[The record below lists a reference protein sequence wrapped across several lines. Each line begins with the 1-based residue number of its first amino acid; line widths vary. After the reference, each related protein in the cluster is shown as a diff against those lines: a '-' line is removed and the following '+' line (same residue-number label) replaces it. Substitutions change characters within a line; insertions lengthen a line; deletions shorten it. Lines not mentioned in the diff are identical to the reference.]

1 MPRLNHITVFEHE
14 KLLVSHPNF
23 DENKMKALLKL
34 NEFHGGKYLDGL
46 YNGVKFKQYVGII
59 QVDGLTI
66 EILPKIDEV
75 ENPAWRDVLI
85 QLLKKTGR
93 LKART
98 LGAANVR
105 RQNLNLLEIYFEYFL
120 NEVQHLQRIG
130 LIKKYRKETK
140 NVYALKGKLE
150 MAGHIQKNLIHK
162 ERFYTTHQ
170 VYDKN
175 HILHQVLMVA
185 LVIVKQFTSGSRL
198 SDHCNRVLFDFPIV
212 DRIRVNEQLFK
223 SITLNRKSSSYSYA
237 IDLARLIILNYS
249 PDIAQ
254 GRTRMLSLLFDMNT
268 LWEDY
273 VLAELRRVG
282 DQYNVNVIGKE
293 ERDFWGANSL
303 EPDIVLIQN
312 KKYYIIDTKWKQPGN
327 SPNSSDIRQMY
338 AYARFWQADK
348 IMLLYPGKS
357 LKNNFRP
364 FKTDDY
370 IKTKKGNEQI
380 DHQCKMGFVSVLNE
394 DNNNLDEKI
403 GEKILALLEL

>member
-1 MPRLNHITVFEHE
+1 MRVLDPNVITVFEHD
-14 KLLVSHPNF
+14 KLLISHPDF
-23 DENKMKALLKL
+23 DEYKMKALLKL
-34 NEFHGGKYLDGL
+34 NELHGGKYLNGL
-46 YNGVKFKQYVGII
+46 YNGVKFKQYVGVI

-66 EILPKIDEV
+66 EILPKIDDR

-85 QLLKKTGR
+85 QMLKRTGR

-120 NEVQHLQRIG
+120 NEIQHLQRIG

-140 NVYALKGKLE
+140 NVQAFKGKLE
-150 MAGHIQKNLIHK
+150 MAGHIQKNIIHK

-175 HILHQVLMVA
+175 HVLHQVLKVA
-185 LVIVKQFTSGSRL
+185 LDIVAHFTSGSRL

-212 DRIRVNEQLFK
+212 DRIMVNEQVFN
-223 SITLNRKSSSYSYA
+223 SIVLNRKSSSYRYA

-254 GRTRMLSLLFDMNT
+254 GRTRMLSLLFNMNT

-282 DQYNVNVIGKE
+282 DKHGVTILGKVE
-293 ERDFWGANSL
+293 CSIWGDNRL
-303 EPDIVLIQN
+303 EPDILLLKN
-312 KKYYIIDTKWKQPGN
+312 EKNYIIDAKWKQPGN
-327 SPNSSDIRQMY
+327 SPTPGDIRQMY
-338 AYARFWQADK
+338 AYARFWNAERV
-348 IMLLYPGKS
+348 MLLYPGKKSS
-357 LKNNFRP
+357 LFKP
-364 FKTDDY
+364 FL
-370 IKTKKGNEQI
+370 NAEI
-380 DHQCKMGFVSVLNE
+380 DESHECKMGFVTILEGDRLS
-394 DNNNLDEKI
+394 DTI
-403 GEKILALLEL
+403 GTDILKTMGLVHIS